1 MEFNYLE
8 ADREHREK
16 RREER
21 ARDGGGGESNAPLEP
36 RLRTYRAPENGF
48 LRGGEMWHVSGK
60 GLQRGT
66 VA

>member
-1 MEFNYLE
+1 MER
-8 ADREHREK
+8 AQ
-16 RREER
+16 REER
-21 ARDGGGGESNAPLEP
+21 KEPEVEAARRTREGNAPLEP